1 MKTWWKII
9 QLPLD
14 RIVQPSKR
22 LSRQFYY
29 LHLLD
34 RKLVPVKPETERG
47 LHLWYHGGQMCISWI
62 LSLFKKKKMIMINTT
77 FNYRLCKSIL
87 RITSLYVLLE
97 VNSTFMVTLTP
108 LLNWHGSDGQGVIST
123 WFMLP
128 DTDPSIRQ
136 IITIKTLLLI

>member
-1 MKTWWKII
+1 MTTWWKIL

-34 RKLVPVKPETERG
+34 RKWVPVKPETERG

-87 RITSLYVLLE
+87 RIASLCLTRGKFHLHGNINSSLELTWFWWTGSYLHLVYVP
-97 VNSTFMVTLTP
+97 S
-108 LLNWHGSDGQGVIST
+108 HGS
-123 WFMLP
+123 
-128 DTDPSIRQ
+128 
-136 IITIKTLLLI
+136 

>member
-1 MKTWWKII
+1 MRTWWKII

-34 RKLVPVKPETERG
+34 RKWVPVKPETERG

-62 LSLFKKKKMIMINTT
+62 LSLFKKKKNDNDKYDFQLQALQKHLKNCI
-77 FNYRLCKSIL
+77 S
-87 RITSLYVLLE
+87 VLLE

-123 WFMLP
+123 WFMFP
-128 DTDPSIRQ
+128 VTDPSIRQ
-136 IITIKTLLLI
+136 MITIKTLLLI

>member
-1 MKTWWKII
+1 MRTWWKII

-34 RKLVPVKPETERG
+34 RKWVPVKPETERG
-47 LHLWYHGGQMCISWI
+47 LHLWYHGGQRCISWI

-87 RITSLYVLLE
+87 RITSLCLTRGKFHLHGNINSSLE
-97 VNSTFMVTLTP
+97 LTWFWWTGSY
-108 LLNWHGSDGQGVIST
+108 LYLVYASSHGS
-123 WFMLP
+123 
-128 DTDPSIRQ
+128 
-136 IITIKTLLLI
+136 

>member
-1 MKTWWKII
+1 MRTWWKII

-34 RKLVPVKPETERG
+34 RKWVPVKPETERG

-62 LSLFKKKKMIMINTT
+62 LSLFKKKKMIMINTN

-87 RITSLYVLLE
+87 RIASLCLTRGKFHLHGNINSSLE
-97 VNSTFMVTLTP
+97 LTWFWWTGSY
-108 LLNWHGSDGQGVIST
+108 LHLVYDSSHGS
-123 WFMLP
+123 
-128 DTDPSIRQ
+128 
-136 IITIKTLLLI
+136 

>member
-1 MKTWWKII
+1 MRTWWKII

-29 LHLLD
+29 LQLLD
-34 RKLVPVKPETERG
+34 RKWVPVKPETERG

-87 RITSLYVLLE
+87 RIPSLCLTRGKFHLHGNINSSLE
-97 VNSTFMVTLTP
+97 LTWFWWTGSY
-108 LLNWHGSDGQGVIST
+108 LHLVYASSHGS
-123 WFMLP
+123 
-128 DTDPSIRQ
+128 
-136 IITIKTLLLI
+136 